1 MENKMKKLFCLIIGL
16 TMTCEIVREG
26 NFTYIPILRCENE
39 EVVCYVGGGDTN
51 PLFCKFKEQN

>member
-1 MENKMKKLFCLIIGL
+1 MKKLFCLIIGL

-51 PLFCKFKEQN
+51 PLFCKFNEQN